1 MALLLA
7 YGVGFEAIGFIPCT
21 LALLL
26 VLMWFVDPVDWWL
39 ALLVAVIA
47 TFGVWAAMTKWLQ
60 DSAAGGRPRRH
71 LGIKAGSMDIIAGLG
86 QGFAVALQPINLLY
100 CFIGVFI
107 GTLVGVLPG
116 IGPVS
121 AMSLLLPVT
130 LSGTPESG
138 IIMMAGIYYGS
149 MYGGSTTSILVNIP
163 GEAASVV
170 TCIDG
175 HEMAKQGRAGPALGI
190 AALGSFAAGTFAIIA
205 LMLVAPSLAR
215 VAIAFG
221 PPEYFSLMVLGLTIL
236 SFLSQGSMAKSL
248 LMAASASCSGLI
260 GIDQITAQPRLT
272 FDRLELLD
280 GIGLVPIVMGLFG
293 VAEIL
298 SNLEQELKREVIKAR
313 IGGLWPS
320 LAGLGGIEMAD
331 RCAAPCSGFFLGIL
345 PGGGAVIASFASY
358 AMEKKMSSTPERFG
372 KGAIEGVAGPE
383 AANNAAAGGAFIP
396 LMTLGIPPNVVMA
409 LLLGAFIIHG
419 LQPGP
424 LLMTQQPDL
433 FWGIVASMYIGN
445 AMLLVLNMPL
455 IGMWVQVLK
464 LPYRILFP
472 LILMFCIVGVFASGN
487 AVFDVFVMVVFG
499 VLGYLMRKF
508 GYEPAPLVLA
518 FVLGPMLENNL
529 RKSLILSHGDFHDLR
544 RAADLGRLPAA
555 GRRGAGR
562 ARCCRPWRGGAPRSP
577 SNPKPRAALG
587 PMRRCRVTVAGGAR
601 RRR

>member
-1 MALLLA
+1 
-7 YGVGFEAIGFIPCT
+7 
-21 LALLL
+21 
-26 VLMWFVDPVDWWL
+26 
-39 ALLVAVIA
+39 
-47 TFGVWAAMTKWLQ
+47 
-60 DSAAGGRPRRH
+60 
-71 LGIKAGSMDIIAGLG
+71 MDIIAGLA

-100 CFIGVFI
+100 CFTGVFI

-130 LSGTPESG
+130 LSGTPEAG

-170 TCIDG
+170 TCLDG
-175 HEMAKQGRAGPALGI
+175 HAMAKQGRAGPALGM
-190 AALGSFAAGTFAIIA
+190 AALSSFAAGTFALIA
-205 LMLVAPSLAR
+205 LMLVAPALAR

-221 PPEYFSLMVLGLTIL
+221 PPEYFSLMVLGLTVL

-248 LMAASASCSGLI
+248 LMAAVGIVLGLI

-280 GIGLVPIVMGLFG
+280 GLGLVPIVMGLFG

-298 SNLEQELKREVIKAR
+298 SNLEKELKREVIKAR

-320 LAGLGGIEMAD
+320 LADWAESKWAILRGTLL
-331 RCAAPCSGFFLGIL
+331 GFFLGIL

-358 AMEKKMSSTPERFG
+358 AIERKVSKHPERFG

-424 LLMTQQPDL
+424 LLMTQRPDL

-487 AVFDVFVMVVFG
+487 AVFDVFVMVMFG

-529 RKSLILSHGDFHDLR
+529 RKSLILSHGDFAIFVSRPISAVCLVLAL
-544 RAADLGRLPAA
+544 AALAAPLLPA
-555 GRRGAGR
+555 
-562 ARCCRPWRGGAPRSP
+562 
-577 SNPKPRAALG
+577 L
-587 PMRRCRVTVAGGAR
+587 AR
-601 RRR
+601 RRTDLAASQS

>member
-1 MALLLA
+1 
-7 YGVGFEAIGFIPCT
+7 
-21 LALLL
+21 
-26 VLMWFVDPVDWWL
+26 
-39 ALLVAVIA
+39 
-47 TFGVWAAMTKWLQ
+47 
-60 DSAAGGRPRRH
+60 
-71 LGIKAGSMDIIAGLG
+71 MDIIAGLG

-130 LSGTPESG
+130 LSGTPEAG

-175 HEMAKQGRAGPALGI
+175 HEMAKQGRAGPALGM
-190 AALGSFAAGTFAIIA
+190 AALASFAAGTFAVLA

-221 PPEYFSLMVLGLTIL
+221 PPEYFSLMLLGLTIL

-248 LMAASASCSGLI
+248 LMAAVGLVLGLI
-260 GIDQITAQPRLT
+260 GMDQITALPRLT

-280 GIGLVPIVMGLFG
+280 GVGLVPIVMGLFG
-293 VAEIL
+293 GAEIL
-298 SNLEQELKREVIKAR
+298 SNLEQELKRELIRAN
-313 IGGLWPS
+313 IGSLWPS
-320 LAGLGGIEMAD
+320 LAD
-331 RCAAPCSGFFLGIL
+331 WAASKWAILRGTVLGFFLGIL

-358 AMEKKMSSTPERFG
+358 AMEKKMSRTPERFG

-424 LLMTQQPDL
+424 LLMVQKPEL

-445 AMLLVLNMPL
+445 IMLLVLNMPL

-464 LPYRILFP
+464 VPYSILFP

-508 GYEPAPLVLA
+508 GYEPAPMVLA

-529 RKSLILSHGDFHDLR
+529 RKSLILSHGDFTIFVERPISAVCIILAAAALVGPLLPGLARR
-544 RAADLGRLPAA
+544 RAR
-555 GRRGAGR
+555 
-562 ARCCRPWRGGAPRSP
+562 
-577 SNPKPRAALG
+577 
-587 PMRRCRVTVAGGAR
+587 VAGGHT
-601 RRR
+601 

>member
-1 MALLLA
+1 
-7 YGVGFEAIGFIPCT
+7 
-21 LALLL
+21 
-26 VLMWFVDPVDWWL
+26 
-39 ALLVAVIA
+39 
-47 TFGVWAAMTKWLQ
+47 
-60 DSAAGGRPRRH
+60 
-71 LGIKAGSMDIIAGLG
+71 MDILAGLG

-149 MYGGSTTSILVNIP
+149 MYGGSTTSVLVNIP

-170 TCIDG
+170 TCLDG
-175 HEMAKQGRAGPALGI
+175 HAMAKQGRAGPALGI
-190 AALGSFAAGTFAIIA
+190 AALGSFAAGTFALVA
-205 LMLVAPSLAR
+205 LMLVAPALAR

-221 PPEYFSLMVLGLTIL
+221 PPEYFSLMVLGLTVL

-248 LMAASASCSGLI
+248 LMAAVGVVLGLV

-298 SNLEQELKREVIKAR
+298 ANLEQELKREVIKAR

-320 LAGLGGIEMAD
+320 MQDWAESKWAIVRGTLL
-331 RCAAPCSGFFLGIL
+331 GFFLGIL

-358 AMEKKMSSTPERFG
+358 AIEKKISKTPERFG
-372 KGAIEGVAGPE
+372 QGAIEGVAAPE

-424 LLMTQQPDL
+424 LLMTQRPDV

-445 AMLLVLNMPL
+445 VMLLVLNMPL

-487 AVFDVFVMVVFG
+487 ATFDVVLMVVFG

-529 RKSLILSHGDFHDLR
+529 RKSLILSHGDFQIFIARPISAVCLLL
-544 RAADLGRLPAA
+544 AAAALAAPLLPA
-555 GRRGAGR
+555 
-562 ARCCRPWRGGAPRSP
+562 
-577 SNPKPRAALG
+577 L
-587 PMRRCRVTVAGGAR
+587 AR
-601 RRR
+601 RRATIAATES

>member
-1 MALLLA
+1 
-7 YGVGFEAIGFIPCT
+7 
-21 LALLL
+21 
-26 VLMWFVDPVDWWL
+26 
-39 ALLVAVIA
+39 
-47 TFGVWAAMTKWLQ
+47 
-60 DSAAGGRPRRH
+60 
-71 LGIKAGSMDIIAGLG
+71 MDIIAGLA

-100 CFIGVFI
+100 CFTGVFI

-130 LSGTPESG
+130 LSGTPEAG

-170 TCIDG
+170 TCLDG
-175 HEMAKQGRAGPALGI
+175 HAMAKQGRAGPALGI
-190 AALGSFAAGTFAIIA
+190 AALSSFAAGTFALIA
-205 LMLVAPSLAR
+205 LMLVAPALAR

-221 PPEYFSLMVLGLTIL
+221 PPEYFSLMVLGLTVL

-248 LMAASASCSGLI
+248 LMAAVGIVLGLI

-280 GIGLVPIVMGLFG
+280 GLGLVPIVMGLFG

-298 SNLEQELKREVIKAR
+298 SNLEKELKREVIKAR

-320 LAGLGGIEMAD
+320 LADWAESKWAIVRGTLL
-331 RCAAPCSGFFLGIL
+331 GFFLGIL

-358 AMEKKMSSTPERFG
+358 AIERKVSKHPERFG

-424 LLMTQQPDL
+424 LLMTQRPDL

-464 LPYRILFP
+464 LPYRVMFP
-472 LILMFCIVGVFASGN
+472 LILMFCIVGVFASGS
-487 AVFDVFVMVVFG
+487 AVFDVFVMVLFG

-508 GYEPAPLVLA
+508 GYEPAPLILA

-529 RKSLILSHGDFHDLR
+529 RKSLILAHGDFAIFISRPISAVCLVLAF
-544 RAADLGRLPAA
+544 AALVAPLLPA
-555 GRRGAGR
+555 
-562 ARCCRPWRGGAPRSP
+562 
-577 SNPKPRAALG
+577 L
-587 PMRRCRVTVAGGAR
+587 AR
-601 RRR
+601 RRTDLAASQS